1 MKNKKIIFVEGLW
14 KSGKSTFIQDLKNK
28 YQLKNIDE
36 PSHTHDLALVTP
48 KEISGWYLREHYK
61 NIDKAINT
69 LNASSTSISII
80 ERSPLSSLA
89 FISTYQPELFE
100 GRELLKEFIEKI
112 NILEERNIEMA
123 FVFLKQD
130 NFLQIVER
138 MKSDLNTKQYAIDLN
153 KLQIFIQKLEELLL
167 KLQREKHIEVLFSP
181 DPQEIDI

>member
-1 MKNKKIIFVEGLW
+1 
-14 KSGKSTFIQDLKNK
+14 
-28 YQLKNIDE
+28 
-36 PSHTHDLALVTP
+36 
-48 KEISGWYLREHYK
+48 
-61 NIDKAINT
+61 
-69 LNASSTSISII
+69 
-80 ERSPLSSLA
+80 
-89 FISTYQPELFE
+89 
-100 GRELLKEFIEKI
+100 
-112 NILEERNIEMA
+112 MA